1 MHKLFLLVLALSACL
16 LLAACGGSPPPTEAP
31 SAAKPPSA
39 SPPLDAKVIEAS
51 AVFTQSDAEHLLNRI
66 LTPGKLSSQPVV
78 GQKLCVYAKEDAFC
92 QVTLTQK
99 GAMTAENLAAGQSPK
114 AIFEALKK
122 NFPNAK
128 QLENVGDDNF
138 LAPPGLHILK
148 GDYYI
153 TLSFGSE
160 NNKLGAEKWQSAGQT
175 AVANLL
181 KNMP

>member
-1 MHKLFLLVLALSACL
+1 MHKPLLLVLSLSACL
-16 LLAACGGSPPPTEAP
+16 LATACSGTPTGEAP
-31 SAAKPPSA
+31 AAPKPPA
-39 SPPLDAKVIEAS
+39 AATPLNAKALEAS
-51 AVFTQSDAEHLLNRI
+51 AVFTQSDAEHLLNRV
-66 LTPGKLSSQPVV
+66 LTPGRLSSEPVV
-78 GQKLCVYAKEDAFC
+78 GLKLCVYEKEDAFC

-99 GAMTAENLAAGQSPK
+99 NAMTAENLAAGQSPK
-114 AIFEALKK
+114 AIFETLKQNYPK
-122 NFPNAK
+122 AK

-153 TLSFGSE
+153 TLSFGGE

-181 KNMP
+181 KNLP